1 MIEAANSI
9 PLSPELVDLI
19 KKTAKAEGRKPEE
32 IIEDALS
39 SYIAGHRWQQV
50 LTYGKRQAKD
60 LGYTEDDVE
69 RLIYESRA
77 EQDTAR

>member
-1 MIEAANSI
+1 MIEAASSI

-19 KKTAKAEGRKPEE
+19 KKTANAEGRKPEE

-39 SYIAGHRWQQV
+39 LYISDQRWQQV
-50 LTYGKRQAKD
+50 LTYGERQAKD

-69 RLIYESRA
+69 RLIHESRA
-77 EQDTAR
+77 EQKTAR